1 MGMFDDIEC
10 KYPLPMPND
19 PKGYTGSN
27 HFQTKD
33 LDNSLS
39 LYEIREDGTIWRKFV
54 TKSEYVE
61 DDKKSKSIMGR
72 IGYLKSLEHE
82 YRQQFDITNIRMYDY
97 MQTEGE
103 YDYNIDY
110 EVNFENGVVKNVKI
124 VNFKATDNKSR
135 KERDAKWKEES
146 RIRNKFTSTLRYRF
160 VYQHWNKMIRFVF
173 RYLHSIVNFIH
184 SNLYKIERYLII

>member
-10 KYPLPMPND
+10 KYPLPMPDD
-19 PKGYTGSN
+19 PKGYTGSKN
-27 HFQTKD
+27 FQTKD

-61 DDKKSKSIMGR
+61 GDKKSKSIMGR
-72 IGYLKSLEHE
+72 IGYLKELEHE
-82 YRQQFDITNIRMYDY
+82 YRQQFDMTNILMYDY
-97 MQTEGE
+97 IQTKGD
-103 YDYNIDY
+103 YDYSIDY
-110 EVNFENGVVKNVKI
+110 EVNFENGVIKNVKI
-124 VNFKATDNKSR
+124 VNFEAADNKSR
-135 KERDAKWKEES
+135 KERDAKWKEELK
-146 RIRNKFTSTLRYRF
+146 IRNKFTSTLRYRF